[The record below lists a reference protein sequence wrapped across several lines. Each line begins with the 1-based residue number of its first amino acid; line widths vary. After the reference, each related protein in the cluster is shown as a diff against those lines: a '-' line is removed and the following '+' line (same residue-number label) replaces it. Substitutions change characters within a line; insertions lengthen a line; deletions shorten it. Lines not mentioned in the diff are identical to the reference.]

1 MKRDRT
7 NKSAFKDHAGASRLV
22 NPETSPPVF
31 SFEKMA
37 RGNGFCVESCSDD
50 DRAAVAMRLFLLS
63 RMTWQEIHNAPR
75 HGLGT
80 EKIARAA
87 LRPALPPGISEDVTF
102 LAVRYHGK
110 RPIIGYRDGRIF
122 HSLFIDHSFS
132 AYDHG

>member
-1 MKRDRT
+1 MRRDR
-7 NKSAFKDHAGASRLV
+7 NNRSAFKDRPGASRPI
-22 NPETSPPVF
+22 NPETSLPVF
-31 SFEKMA
+31 SFEKMG

-80 EKIARAA
+80 EKIDRAA
-87 LRPALPPGISEDVTF
+87 IRPALPPEISEDVTF
-102 LAVRYHGK
+102 LAVRYKGK
-110 RPIIGYRDGRIF
+110 RPMIGYRDGRIF
-122 HSLFIDHSFS
+122 HLLFIDHSFS